1 MKPHG
6 IDLDTKGIR
15 DFCKKWKIKELSVFG
30 SILRD
35 DFRPDSD
42 VDLLV
47 DYEEDA
53 KWSLFD
59 LMDAEQELATCVGL
73 KVDLVVKGQLK
84 WVIRDRIIRTA
95 KVIYAS

>member
-1 MKPHG
+1 MEAHG
-6 IDLDTKGIR
+6 IALDTKAVR
-15 DFCKKWKIKELSVFG
+15 DCCRWWKVKELSVFG

-47 DYEEDA
+47 DYEEGVM
-53 KWSLFD
+53 WSLFD
-59 LMDAEQELATCVGL
+59 LIDAKQELTACLGR

-84 WVIRDRIIRTA
+84 WVIRDRVLESA
-95 KVIYAS
+95 KVIYAA